1 MDNKE
6 YNIDI
11 ENTNIIPIP
20 EEARK
25 LLNTESNKSNNYEK
39 KLTKK
44 NCIILVV
51 LFMVLV
57 VTITSV
63 IYKMIIAKW
72 KNLNIM

>member
-6 YNIDI
+6 YNINI

-25 LLNTESNKSNNYEK
+25 LLNTESNKSNDYKK

-63 IYKMIIAKW
+63 IYKMIIAK
-72 KNLNIM
+72 